1 MEKKNQFK
9 PKDTTLVT
17 WVSKFSPAASLFLI
31 LNRVAHSFENK
42 MVVKKRMNCEVLER
56 EITETIC

>member
-1 MEKKNQFK
+1 MEQIQFK

-31 LNRVAHSFENK
+31 LN
-42 MVVKKRMNCEVLER
+42 
-56 EITETIC
+56 